1 MNVLEPAAPT
11 ISNSDAAMLPPT
23 NTSISIAIFAWNEE
37 EIIGSTLSF
46 LFAQSIF
53 AELSTRKLRCEVVCV
68 VNGCSDSTP
77 EVATKTLIAQART
90 HPYAHAFKWRVA
102 NLKARGKL
110 NAWNEFVHSISD
122 SEAKI
127 LIMMDA
133 DIQITKPR
141 TLWNM
146 VRALEEDAEAT
157 VSVDRPRKDLLRKR
171 RKSLSDRFSLG
182 MSQLTGAGQGQLCGQ
197 LYAIRSSIARNI
209 FLPKDLLV
217 EDGFIK
223 AIVCTDFLTH
233 SIMPWRIR
241 VADEAEHVFEAY
253 TNPKVVL
260 KNQKRQI
267 IAQTI
272 THILIDQNLKAMTAD
287 EKFRMGSAL
296 AARDRSDPDWLK
308 RLISEHL
315 QRVGYFWRLYP
326 GLMSQRFAQLRAL
339 PGGKR
344 IVYFPA
350 ALASSAV
357 ALVASFMAWRAL
369 RSGTTNYWPKADRS
383 RAAQTPGPLATPG

>member
-1 MNVLEPAAPT
+1 MKLLESVALEIERSENPIPQSQSPC
-11 ISNSDAAMLPPT
+11 ISVG
-23 NTSISIAIFAWNEE
+23 IFAWNEE
-37 EIIGSTLSF
+37 EIIGSTLSS

-53 AELSTRKLRCEVVCV
+53 AELGRRGLVCEVLCV
-68 VNGCSDSTP
+68 VNGCSDRTP
-77 EVATKTLIAQART
+77 DVAAKALTAQTST

-110 NAWNEFVHSISD
+110 NAWNEFVHSISAP
-122 SEAKI
+122 EAEL

-133 DIQITKPR
+133 DIQINKPH

-146 VRALEEDAEAT
+146 VRALEQDREAN
-157 VSVDRPRKDLLRKR
+157 VSVDRPRKDILHKR
-171 RKSLSDRFSLG
+171 RKSLADRISLA
-182 MSQLTGAGQGQLCGQ
+182 MSGLTGAGQGQLCGQ

-209 FLPKDLLV
+209 FLPRDLLV

-233 SIMPWRIR
+233 DIQPSRIR
-241 VADEAEHVFEAY
+241 IADEAEHVFEAY

-272 THILIDQNLKAMTAD
+272 THILIDQNLQGMSSA
-287 EKFRMGSAL
+287 EKHRMGRVL
-296 AARDRSDPDWLK
+296 IDRDRCDPDWLK
-308 RLISEHL
+308 RLIGNHL
-315 QRVGYFWRLYP
+315 RRVGVFWRLYP
-326 GLMSQRFAQLRAL
+326 GLLRQRFTQWLKL
-339 PGGKR
+339 PVWKM

-350 ALASSAV
+350 TLASSSVTLLA
-357 ALVASFMAWRAL
+357 AFMAWRAM
-369 RSGTTNYWPKADRS
+369 RGGTTDYWPKADRS
-383 RAAQTPGPLATPG
+383 RAAQTPGQLAAG